1 MLHMENVTVTVQD
14 GEERLTALDSVSFDA
29 TPGHLTFI
37 VGESGSGKSTLL
49 SAAAGLL
56 TPDSGTVLIDD
67 EPVDTRVRLE
77 KIGMIFQ
84 QANLLGALNVRDQ
97 LLVTDHIR
105 GVKPR
110 RDRAD
115 ELLAT
120 VGLEGL
126 GDRKMQQLSG
136 GQRQRVGIARALM
149 GEPSLILAD
158 EPTAALDSERSHEI
172 VALLRTLVEDRGIAC
187 GFVTHETELISSSDE
202 VVRVA
207 DGKVTAAEAAIAA

>member
-1 MLHMENVTVTVQD
+1 MLTMNNVTVTFQD
-14 GEERLTALDSVSFDA
+14 GQERLTALDNISFEA

-56 TPDSGTVLIDD
+56 NPDSGEVLVDGT
-67 EPVDTRVRLE
+67 PVSDKIRLD

-84 QANLLGALNVRDQ
+84 QANLIGSLNVRDQ

-105 GVKPR
+105 GITPR

-120 VGLEGL
+120 VGLDGL
-126 GDRKMQQLSG
+126 GGRRMQQLSG

-149 GEPSLILAD
+149 GDPALILAD

-172 VALLRTLVEDRGIAC
+172 VALLRNLVTERGIA
-187 GFVTHETELISSSDE
+187 GAFVTHDRGLISDADAVVE
-202 VVRVA
+202 VR
-207 DGKVTAAEAAIAA
+207 DGQVTALERALA

>member
-1 MLHMENVTVTVQD
+1 MLTMNNVTVTFQD
-14 GEERLTALDSVSFDA
+14 GQERLTALDSISFEA

-56 TPDSGTVLIDD
+56 TPDSGEVLVNGT
-67 EPVDTRVRLE
+67 PVNDKVRLD

-84 QANLLGALNVRDQ
+84 QANLIGSLSVRDQ

-105 GVKPR
+105 GIKPR
-110 RDRAD
+110 RGRAD
-115 ELLAT
+115 ELLAA
-120 VGLEGL
+120 VGLDGL
-126 GDRKMQQLSG
+126 GDRRMQQLSG

-149 GEPSLILAD
+149 GDPALILAD

-172 VALLRTLVEDRGIAC
+172 VALLRNLVTERGIA
-187 GFVTHETELISSSDE
+187 GAFVTHDRGLISDADE
-202 VVRVA
+202 VVRVR
-207 DGKVTAAEAAIAA
+207 DGQVTALEPADV